1 MIITAESGANGV
13 PTIDGNALATAIMVP
28 GNSSDMGLVVADMS
42 GSVVGGS
49 IVFSFNPHAN
59 EFQTITI
66 CGASGAGSL
75 SITTAEGTRVM
86 DGVVMTGSSSCTV
99 VDVQATNVTTLSV
112 STNGIVSSIA
122 VCTEPDDDYNAPP
135 TACPP
140 SEPELLGSIESP
152 NPELPIKIISQDTTS
167 VTFQVI
173 NTFNETTTVFT
184 QYHTGNFGE
193 VECLEVTN
201 VNVTEIADT
210 YTAQCMHNV
219 PITILNIWVASTVE
233 SGSVIIDNDEVPGCC
248 LPDQWTKTPT
258 VQYTLK
264 IPCVDPCPVDEP
276 SRHLSKV
283 EISKSLHDY
292 VTQEE
297 AKGDF
302 APEPSGGGEDEHF
315 CVSVDYPC
323 GETGD
328 QVYVC
333 HYSARDGYKTFC
345 VPEPDSDVLAFYPK
359 DYCGPCVGGYAT
371 K

>member
-1 MIITAESGANGV
+1 MNITAVSSATDVPRING
-13 PTIDGNALATAIMVP
+13 IALTTAVQVP
-28 GNSSDMGLVVADMS
+28 GNSTDMGLVVANTS

-49 IVFSFNPHAN
+49 IAFSFNPPAN

-66 CGASGAGSL
+66 CGASGTGSL
-75 SITTAEGTRVM
+75 SITTAEGTKVM
-86 DGVVMTGSSSCTV
+86 DGVTMTGATSCTV

-112 STNGIVSSIA
+112 STDGIVSSIE

-140 SEPELLGSIESP
+140 SEPELLGPIESP
-152 NPELPIKIISQDTTS
+152 NPELPIKILSQDTTS
-167 VTFQVI
+167 VTFEVI

-184 QYHTGNFGE
+184 QYHTGNYGE

-201 VNVTEIADT
+201 VNVSEIADT

-219 PITILNIWVASTVE
+219 PITIVNIWVASTVE

-248 LPDQWTKTPT
+248 LPDQWKKTPT

-264 IPCVDPCPVDEP
+264 IPCVDPCPADVP
-276 SRHLSKV
+276 SRRLSKG
-283 EISKSLHDY
+283 ESISLKDLTLDANFDVASDPNGD
-292 VTQEE
+292 
-297 AKGDF
+297 AKDG
-302 APEPSGGGEDEHF
+302 HF

-323 GETGD
+323 GENGD
-328 QVYVC
+328 NVHVC

-359 DYCGPCVGGYAT
+359 DYCGPCVGGYAA